1 MGTLITTSLCSFRS
15 NSTAPRTP
23 GMPQS
28 FSSTTLSASIFVA
41 SGCNIGRGKGGCS
54 SSKGVKDDELLVEDM
69 EMAGEDE
76 LFFLNGVR
84 VVGRASSSARQR
96 PPWTCTSPLQRH
108 GSTTMQALPYH
119 TRTPLTNSRSSLSC
133 RRRRSAF
140 WDVDDMIT
148 SRCGVRG
155 SMPVGAPPTAAA
167 PSRGNRRGRRRV
179 RHAHAAATAPLM
191 MTSPS
196 PRTPA
201 AAVARWD
208 LPPRGRGV
216 FVLSI
221 SPLRREI
228 SVSTEAPSSPEPSPQ
243 RHRHRAASPR
253 LRLRPF
259 EVCGFRVVPTED
271 GGLGFVFMSDLGS
284 QFWRRKNGW
293 DDEHKNS

>member
-15 NSTAPRTP
+15 KSTAPRTP

-28 FSSTTLSASIFVA
+28 FSSTTLSASIGVA

-69 EMAGEDE
+69 EMAGEGE

-133 RRRRSAF
+133 RRRRL
-140 WDVDDMIT
+140 
-148 SRCGVRG
+148 RLL
-155 SMPVGAPPTAAA
+155 
-167 PSRGNRRGRRRV
+167 GRRRHDNKQV
-179 RHAHAAATAPLM
+179 RT
-191 MTSPS
+191 
-196 PRTPA
+196 
-201 AAVARWD
+201 VARWD

-284 QFWRRKNGW
+284 QFWRRNNGW

>member
-28 FSSTTLSASIFVA
+28 FSSTTLSASIGVA

-76 LFFLNGVR
+76 LFLLNGVR

-96 PPWTCTSPLQRH
+96 PPWTCTSPLQQH

-133 RRRRSAF
+133 RHRRSAL
-140 WDVDDMIT
+140 WDADEMMT

-155 SMPVGAPPTAAA
+155 GLLAGAFARESTRKEKRETCSCCSDSSPDDDLPSLYLSFPAH
-167 PSRGNRRGRRRV
+167 PYRSRGAMGL
-179 RHAHAAATAPLM
+179 ATARPWGLRPQHLPVAKRDLGLHRARQSPL
-191 MTSPS
+191 PNII
-196 PRTPA
+196 
-201 AAVARWD
+201 AAV
-208 LPPRGRGV
+208 PRRLG
-216 FVLSI
+216 FASA
-221 SPLRREI
+221 PLRC
-228 SVSTEAPSSPEPSPQ
+228 V
-243 RHRHRAASPR
+243 
-253 LRLRPF
+253 
-259 EVCGFRVVPTED
+259 GF
-271 GGLGFVFMSDLGS
+271 LSC
-284 QFWRRKNGW
+284 
-293 DDEHKNS
+293 